1 MQNQEHRRKR
11 DKHGLRI
18 GMLNQ
23 IAALLAVALGLFI
36 LWTAYGAVKSHNRML
51 AATEEYIEC
60 RTDASDMQAGSDY
73 LTDRVRAFVVTGD
86 IQHIRD
92 FFTETEET
100 RRRDH
105 ALEHMGQD
113 LEGKEAYRFLSEA
126 LDLSNQ
132 LIKREHYSMRLG
144 AEARGIGEEEL
155 PGALQLVELSAE
167 DRAKSAEEQMAL
179 AQEMVFDGEY
189 YEAKQQITENVDR
202 CVDALMEET
211 RRKQIE
217 SSQELD
223 RLLRRQAVL
232 TAAMIIL
239 IALLVAFN
247 IRDVMIPLRR
257 FVEDIKAQK
266 ELPMEGAYELQFL
279 AEAYNTVL
287 LENRR
292 NHELLSYEATH
303 DPLTGLYNRGAFENE
318 RMQFTEGSDETL
330 LLIDVDEFKSVNDT
344 WGHDIGDR
352 VLTRV
357 ATLLV
362 KEFRTEDMPCRIGGD
377 EFAVFMYHAGRD
389 LKPVVE
395 RKIKNIREKLSVPEG
410 NVPAV
415 TLSVGVAFGNRINGT
430 GDIYKDADTALYQV
444 KNNGRNGIAFIE

>member
-155 PGALQLVELSAE
+155 PGALQMVELSAE

-257 FVEDIKAQK
+257 FVEDI
-266 ELPMEGAYELQFL
+266 
-279 AEAYNTVL
+279 
-287 LENRR
+287 
-292 NHELLSYEATH
+292 
-303 DPLTGLYNRGAFENE
+303 
-318 RMQFTEGSDETL
+318 
-330 LLIDVDEFKSVNDT
+330 
-344 WGHDIGDR
+344 
-352 VLTRV
+352 
-357 ATLLV
+357 
-362 KEFRTEDMPCRIGGD
+362 
-377 EFAVFMYHAGRD
+377 
-389 LKPVVE
+389 
-395 RKIKNIREKLSVPEG
+395 
-410 NVPAV
+410 
-415 TLSVGVAFGNRINGT
+415 
-430 GDIYKDADTALYQV
+430 
-444 KNNGRNGIAFIE
+444 